1 MGQKGVAG
9 VQVRTF
15 GYSPVML
22 PTSTTSQPTNFC
34 PQLMKVAS
42 KPTAQKDP
50 LANPGNQ
57 VGQPG
62 ERESVLLALS
72 TALAGIRE
80 RKELFGTIIE
90 KIRPVIPVDDTG
102 LLVLDKTGRYWQDWT
117 NVDNYQ
123 GHAASTQLKQ
133 MGYDGLLPVDRW
145 MEYTLNHT
153 GIMTVGKFKEQY
165 PEHPFGP
172 VMWEAGLREMMF
184 APLVHRGDRLGVL
197 FFDSQQ
203 AGTYS
208 ETHLPL
214 FQAVADLI
222 AVAVANILANEE
234 ILERERE
241 KATLLSISE
250 QLATI
255 RDKHDLFS
263 VIFQKLRPVF
273 RFDDAVVVLCDEQR
287 QHTLHLHTATNP
299 SAQHNDHYQFII
311 SERVPVAGTPYEEFL
326 FNDAPKIYSYQ
337 YLSGRYPHHVGVR
350 ILKDFG
356 LLESVFMPLRYGGR
370 VLGTL
375 EFHATEQGRFAESQM
390 PLFSNVADQVAVAVA
405 NILADEEIL
414 EREREKSV
422 LLSISEAVATIRDK
436 QDLLKV
442 VFEKVQPL
450 FSFYDTGFFVLD
462 PQGEYIEDWSV
473 TFREVSPS
481 AANLQLQA
489 SGAGKIRYAGS
500 AIEWAIGRLKA
511 AAGPQIFPY
520 NDAIFSQYPD
530 YPQFEVLKR
539 IGYQES
545 LAALLRTDGREMGLL
560 FFNSLTADHFQASQ
574 FTLFQAVADQLAVA
588 VANILANE
596 EILQRE
602 REKAL
607 LLSLSEDMATIR
619 DRNNLWR
626 VMMEKVKTLVQFDD
640 AVVGVYTNEG
650 KTCNH
655 LLTVSPPERMSNP
668 HYQHIVNQDIPVDG
682 PIAYLMSK
690 PKYYAFPLHELL
702 EQWPAHPGLLL
713 MAQTGLRYTHHVKLN
728 WAGKTL
734 GFVHFHFDS
743 TARPA
748 QNQQN
753 LLIAIADQVA
763 VAVAN
768 ILANEEILERER
780 EKTHLLGIS
789 EAISRINNRKE
800 LLRVIYQH
808 IQPVFPFDSAGLF
821 ITDVEKDILQE
832 ILDSEAFPD
841 PLQHTLTEQNL
852 LGPWKL
858 SASNP
863 DSWWMQEQPVIRS
876 MAGEAALCEKYL
888 GEAQFREGLA
898 YGLQQFIGGPMYANG
913 KKIGAICFN
922 SVQEHFYTQAHEPL
936 FRSISEQVAVAVA
949 NILANEEILERERE
963 KALLLSLSEDMA
975 TIRDRDDLWRVMMEK
990 IRPLVSFQDGG
1001 CFLINKTEHTY
1012 QPFLFN
1018 DFQGYFQQEPY
1029 RAYIGAHLPL
1039 EGSPAEWIKGQQSPF
1054 YYTQQQAAARFPHE
1068 SGVQLATQVGLK
1080 SFVAL
1085 QLHWNRQ
1092 LIGLLILGYPGED
1105 GNRNEALLKAIAD
1118 QVAVAVANIL
1128 ANEEILQRE
1137 QEKALLLSLS
1147 EDMATIRDRN
1157 DLWRVMMGKI
1167 KPLVGF
1173 DDAVVIVLST
1183 DQQRLLHLLTMPTDE
1198 RRANAHYQQVVSQWF
1213 VVKDSPFEWMINR
1226 QGNYQWDTQEL
1237 AALYPDYPG
1246 IRLMQET
1253 NLRHTLHYKLNW
1265 GGNNIGFFHFHFTN
1279 QAQID
1284 PVKLPLYKG
1293 IADQIAVA
1301 VANILANEEILERER
1316 EKSQLLEITELIAQV
1331 KATDDLLR
1339 LIVEKIKPLFGF
1351 HDCGLFVVS
1360 ADGKTHSDL
1369 AAVLPDVSP
1378 SQWNE
1383 TIAAVSANIPHRGSP
1398 IEWMMQEL
1406 SAVSEPVLVDFKALA
1421 EKYPEYPQFAGTGLL
1436 EMGYRD
1442 CLTAN
1447 LTVRGKPI
1455 GLFCI
1460 NALQKDFFPRAV
1472 YPLFQSVTHNIAI
1485 AVANIRANEEILE
1498 REREKALLLDV
1509 SEAIATV
1516 RDKDALFAVLMEKIK
1531 PLVRFDN
1538 NATIFLF
1545 DKEKTY
1551 YSFWLHK
1558 LYQADS
1564 ATPDFE
1570 AWTQKKTLVRE
1581 DPLAQFLIAH
1591 RKAAIISIEEAV
1603 TKFPDQ
1609 AAVQWARQIGLKQ
1622 ALHVPLQ
1629 VGGDLIGFLSFDTL
1643 TDHAFSESQFPLVQS
1658 VADQVAVAVAN
1669 ILANEEILERER
1681 EKSRLLE
1688 ISKAIAQI
1696 SHRDDL
1702 LQVIIGHVKP
1712 LFHFDENALFVIDR
1726 DGKQYRMWYDN
1737 LLQPYEEGKRS
1748 QQGVGIPMKGNQVAE
1763 DVFRDRP
1770 AYLRDREEMLAFSAG
1785 NASLTEWIVASG
1797 IEEVMIGPL
1806 KVGGQIMGCFN
1817 SHSRRKGTFS
1827 SSMLPLYQ
1835 NVCDQVAVAVANIL
1849 ANEEIL
1855 ERETEKA
1862 TLLSLSEDM
1871 ATIRD
1876 RDDLL
1881 NIILQKIKPIVGF
1894 NDAVISVYTPD
1905 FLSYKHFVTA
1915 SPPERIAHPFYKE
1928 IVGVYLP
1935 LVGHPDEFV
1944 LGQIKAIEVLRW
1956 DTLDIQEAYPNNLI
1970 GCFLEE
1976 NNLHYNLYMK
1986 LSWAGEIIGF
1996 MSFHFSQQASIQ
2008 KTKYTLYKA
2017 IANQVAVAVANVL
2030 ANEEILEREREKTQL
2045 LKVSEAISTI
2055 RDATSLFSSL
2065 SDIIRSIIAFDEAP
2079 MIFLLDEQ
2087 RQHYRIFYSK
2097 VFDPSANL
2105 SSLEAWQQGK
2115 KPVATDP
2122 IATYLIGQNRTLVL
2136 NLKQAME
2143 QWGDFPGKQTMLD
2156 LALAECLVAP
2166 LRVND
2171 CLSGFLCV
2179 WSRREGKFETPKLNL
2194 FQSIADQ
2201 VAVAVANILAN
2212 EEILQREREKALQV
2226 AVIHALA
2233 QEGSWE
2239 EKFLRLIR
2247 VLQKYIPLDYL
2258 YLLLEKDKQY
2268 GRGHAYRRI
2277 GFDEYQS
2284 IDTEGF
2290 FRMTGINASK
2300 YLTMREQR
2308 VHTGPELLAGEAFE
2322 KAAGKYALLG
2332 LLARTFELESS
2343 IAIPLKLSHQG
2354 RYVLSVLSK
2363 KPHGLTPEHL
2373 LLLEKLSDPLALTL
2387 ENLLAY
2393 EEIKGLK
2400 ERLEVEKEYLED
2412 EINVNY
2418 KFEDIIGASQSL
2430 KEVFKKVSQVATADS
2445 TVLVLGET
2453 GTGKELV
2460 ARAIHNLSKRSDRAL
2475 VKINCAALPAQLIES
2490 ELFGHEKGAFTGA
2503 LDRRIG
2509 KFELAHGSTIFLDEV
2524 GELPLELQAKLLR
2537 AIQEKEVERLGGNKV
2552 VKTDVR
2558 IIAATNR
2565 NLEKEVAQGRFR
2577 ADLYFRLNVFP
2588 VTLPPLR
2595 DRKEDIPLLAV
2606 HFIRKMGKKLGK
2618 NITGVSNAAIKEM
2631 QAYNWPGNIRELEHI
2646 IERAADARMKLGRYL
2661 KPSMHFHPAVVQ
2673 GLQQLFIGGSFFH
2686 QD

>member
-1 MGQKGVAG
+1 
-9 VQVRTF
+9 
-15 GYSPVML
+15 
-22 PTSTTSQPTNFC
+22 
-34 PQLMKVAS
+34 MKVAS

-222 AVAVANILANEE
+222 
-234 ILERERE
+234 
-241 KATLLSISE
+241 
-250 QLATI
+250 
-255 RDKHDLFS
+255 
-263 VIFQKLRPVF
+263 
-273 RFDDAVVVLCDEQR
+273 
-287 QHTLHLHTATNP
+287 
-299 SAQHNDHYQFII
+299 
-311 SERVPVAGTPYEEFL
+311 
-326 FNDAPKIYSYQ
+326 
-337 YLSGRYPHHVGVR
+337 
-350 ILKDFG
+350 
-356 LLESVFMPLRYGGR
+356 
-370 VLGTL
+370 
-375 EFHATEQGRFAESQM
+375 
-390 PLFSNVADQVAVAVA
+390 
-405 NILADEEIL
+405 
-414 EREREKSV
+414 
-422 LLSISEAVATIRDK
+422 
-436 QDLLKV
+436 
-442 VFEKVQPL
+442 
-450 FSFYDTGFFVLD
+450 
-462 PQGEYIEDWSV
+462 
-473 TFREVSPS
+473 
-481 AANLQLQA
+481 
-489 SGAGKIRYAGS
+489 
-500 AIEWAIGRLKA
+500 
-511 AAGPQIFPY
+511 
-520 NDAIFSQYPD
+520 
-530 YPQFEVLKR
+530 
-539 IGYQES
+539 
-545 LAALLRTDGREMGLL
+545 
-560 FFNSLTADHFQASQ
+560 
-574 FTLFQAVADQLAVA
+574 
-588 VANILANE
+588 
-596 EILQRE
+596 
-602 REKAL
+602 
-607 LLSLSEDMATIR
+607 
-619 DRNNLWR
+619 
-626 VMMEKVKTLVQFDD
+626 
-640 AVVGVYTNEG
+640 
-650 KTCNH
+650 
-655 LLTVSPPERMSNP
+655 
-668 HYQHIVNQDIPVDG
+668 
-682 PIAYLMSK
+682 
-690 PKYYAFPLHELL
+690 
-702 EQWPAHPGLLL
+702 
-713 MAQTGLRYTHHVKLN
+713 
-728 WAGKTL
+728 
-734 GFVHFHFDS
+734 
-743 TARPA
+743 
-748 QNQQN
+748 
-753 LLIAIADQVA
+753 A

-1460 NALQKDFFPRAV
+1460 NALKKDFFPRAV

-1591 RKAAIISIEEAV
+1591 RKAVIISIEEAV

-2115 KPVATDP
+2115 NKVATDP

-2166 LRVND
+2166 LRVKD
-2171 CLSGFLCV
+2171 RLSGFLCV
-2179 WSRREGKFETPKLNL
+2179 WSRSEGKFETPKLNL

-2212 EEILQREREKALQV
+2212 EEILLQKQAIEEREREKSLQLNLST
-2226 AVIHALA
+2226 ALA
-2233 QEGSWE
+2233 GTPDWEGRFDQVS
-2239 EKFLRLIR
+2239 RLIGQLMPWSVFSVSLSGPGYTRTYRFQQANAAYSPLPTRQLQRDTGLPLDTLLGMQQADRSFYATAGLYLSEHYEALRAAHPYVEMMHQYYQIRSMAVVPLPMDIAGRGESALVVESTHPSGFTPEQFSCLQRLGSYIGLVTEKLLAFEDIQKREREKSLQLAINNLLVTLKDRDVLFGTMASEINKVVPCQFFVVR
-2247 VLQKYIPLDYL
+2247 VLRRAGGTQYRV
-2258 YLLLEKDKQY
+2258 LLERQLP
-2268 GRGHAYRRI
+2268 
-2277 GFDEYQS
+2277 
-2284 IDTEGF
+2284 EGF
-2290 FRMTGINASK
+2290 LKVWEGTDDYPPLPDAEAHP
-2300 YLTMREQR
+2300 LT
-2308 VHTGPELLAGEAFE
+2308 PEMENQPGVYVGEAFQAFCGQSPLYRTALE
-2322 KAAGKYALLG
+2322 KQGARSALRLQFPLSDELDTVMVLADSLPFAFTEEDFALLG
-2332 LLARTFELESS
+2332 
-2343 IAIPLKLSHQG
+2343 Q
-2354 RYVLSVLSK
+2354 
-2363 KPHGLTPEHL
+2363 LTPQISLALDNLFAFEKIASL
-2373 LLLEKLSDPLALTL
+2373 QALLEGEK
-2387 ENLLAY
+2387 AY
-2393 EEIKGLK
+2393 LQEEIKGS
-2400 ERLEVEKEYLED
+2400 Y
-2412 EINVNY
+2412 N
-2418 KFEDIIGASQSL
+2418 FEEIIGSSPAL
-2430 KEVFKKVSQVATADS
+2430 REVFTKISKVAPTDT
-2445 TVLVLGET
+2445 TVLILGET
-2453 GTGKELV
+2453 GTGKELI
-2460 ARAIHNLSKRSDRAL
+2460 ARAVHNLSRRKDRVL
-2475 VKINCAALPAQLIES
+2475 IKVNCAALPPQLIES
-2490 ELFGHEKGAFTGA
+2490 DLFGHERGAFTGA
-2503 LDRRIG
+2503 HERRIG
-2509 KFELAHGSTIFLDEV
+2509 KFELANGGTLFLDEI

-2537 AIQEKEVERLGGNKV
+2537 VLQEGEFERLGGKGTL
-2552 VKTDVR
+2552 KTDVR

-2565 NLEKEVAQGRFR
+2565 ELENESEAGKFR
-2577 ADLYFRLNVFP
+2577 PDLYYRLNVFP
-2588 VTLPPLR
+2588 ITLPPLR
-2595 DRKEDIPLLAV
+2595 ERKEDIPLLAM
-2606 HFIRKMGKKLGK
+2606 HFTQKFAQKMGKK
-2618 NITGVSNAAIKEM
+2618 IRSISNEALQEM
-2631 QAYNWPGNIRELEHI
+2631 LSYRWPGNIRELEHI
-2646 IERAADARMKLGRYL
+2646 VERSVILSGTSTLELSNPLKRTKLPAMGEAGPPPVKTLKEAEKELIIAVLQLTGGRIRGKGAAAEVLDIEPTTLEARMKKLGIVKKL
-2661 KPSMHFHPAVVQ
+2661 VVAK
-2673 GLQQLFIGGSFFH
+2673 
-2686 QD
+2686 D